1 MSTFDNW
8 MNEKKIEKNIR
19 EYAFEKKI
27 KKRGFKFNPGLLLIS
42 LRTTES

>member
-1 MSTFDNW
+1 

-19 EYAFEKKI
+19 DDAFEKKI
-27 KKRGFKFNPGLLLIS
+27 KKRGLNFNPGLLLIS